1 MDLGGSL
8 AAVMRKTEKFLVLE
22 LADNSAVTSS
32 VLCFLVLVLVALG
45 KNTRTCS

>member
-22 LADNSAVTSS
+22 LADKDAV
-32 VLCFLVLVLVALG
+32 L
-45 KNTRTCS
+45 